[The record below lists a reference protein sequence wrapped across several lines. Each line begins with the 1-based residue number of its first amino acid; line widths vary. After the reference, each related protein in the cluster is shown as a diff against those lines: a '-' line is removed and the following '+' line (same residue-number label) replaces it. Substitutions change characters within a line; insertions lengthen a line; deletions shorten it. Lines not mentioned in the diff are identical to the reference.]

1 MADRCNRPLLAY
13 TVQGIAKKSRSSQPN
28 NHLEEIMSARL
39 KWRGAVASFFATTAL
54 AAFLVPASAQAPSG
68 QPITIG
74 FGMALTGPLA
84 ANGKQALLGAKIWEE
99 TINKKGG
106 LLGRPVKL
114 VYYDDQSNPSTV
126 PGIYTKLLDV
136 DKVDL
141 VTGPYAT
148 AMIAPAMPVVMQKG
162 KVFIGLFGLA
172 VNSEFNYPKYFAMI
186 PSGPETKP
194 SFTKGFFDVAAQ
206 QNPKPQTVALV
217 AADQEFSRNAC
228 EGARENAKAAG
239 LRVVYDKTYPPTTTD
254 FSPIVRAIQATNPD
268 IVSVCSYPLDSV
280 GMVKAV
286 NEIGFKPKMIGGAM
300 VGLQATVFKTQ
311 LGPLLNGWVNYETW
325 VPSDKMLTPEVKEF
339 LATYQSRA
347 AAEGVDPLGYYLG
360 TWGYAYMELLG
371 NAIAGAK
378 SVNDDQVANYL
389 RSNPVKTIMGDIKF
403 GKGGEWAE
411 SRMLQVQYHDIK
423 GNTVDQFKGMD
434 TQTVLT
440 PADLKT
446 GNIIYPYEKAK

>member
-1 MADRCNRPLLAY
+1 
-13 TVQGIAKKSRSSQPN
+13 
-28 NHLEEIMSARL
+28 MSARL

-114 VYYDDQSNPSTV
+114 IYYDDQSNPSTV

-194 SFTKGFFDVAAQ
+194 AFTKGFFEVAAQ

-268 IVSVCSYPLDSV
+268 IVSVCSYPLNSV

-311 LGPLLNGWVNYETW
+311 LGPLLNGWTNYETW
-325 VPSDKMLTPEVKEF
+325 VPSEKMLTPEVKEF

-371 NAIAGAK
+371 NAITGAK
-378 SVNDDQVANYL
+378 SVNDDQIANYL

-403 GKGGEWAE
+403 GKGGEWAA

>member
-1 MADRCNRPLLAY
+1 
-13 TVQGIAKKSRSSQPN
+13 
-28 NHLEEIMSARL
+28 
-39 KWRGAVASFFATTAL
+39 
-54 AAFLVPASAQAPSG
+54 
-68 QPITIG
+68 
-74 FGMALTGPLA
+74 
-84 ANGKQALLGAKIWEE
+84 
-99 TINKKGG
+99 
-106 LLGRPVKL
+106 
-114 VYYDDQSNPSTV
+114 V

-239 LRVVYDKTYPPTTTD
+239 MRVVYDKTYPPTTTD

-325 VPSDKMLTPEVKEF
+325 VPSEKMLTPEVKEF

-371 NAIAGAK
+371 NAITGAK
-378 SVNDDQVANYL
+378 SINDDQVANYL

-411 SRMLQVQYHDIK
+411 SRMLQVQYHGIK

-446 GNIIYPYEKAK
+446 GNVIYPYEKAK